1 MSKSAGTTEG
11 TEFIKALG
19 LRDVAAMTLVGVVSL
34 RWISRAARM
43 GAPSVTLWFFAWIS
57 FFLPL
62 AAAVCELSSRYPEQG
77 GLYAWARRAFGPAHG
92 FVCGW
97 CLWVNNLFWYPSLLL
112 FAAAN
117 ALLVFGGS
125 LSWLADSRLY
135 SVAFVIVML
144 WFSVGLNILG
154 LSRSKWLQNIGS
166 IGIWL
171 PAGLL
176 IIFGAIAFTWF
187 GSATSFAPRELLPRH
202 DILTTISLW
211 SAICFAFSGLELT
224 SLVGQEVKNP
234 KRNLP
239 RGVMIAGL
247 AATLIYVAGSV
258 SVLVAVPSKA
268 LLERSGIADAIEL
281 ASGRI
286 GLGGFGPLTGALL
299 ALGAVAMNNS
309 WFAGA
314 ARVPFAAGV
323 DRALPAVFA
332 RIHPRYRTPHVV
344 LVFQGLAASL
354 IFLVSLF
361 FTVGGARTSI
371 QEAYDIMVN
380 LTILI
385 YFLPY
390 LYLFISLV
398 RLRARDSRENNA
410 AQYRVPGG
418 RVGLWFVAGAGGIAT
433 AVSLGLVFVPPPGTG
448 NVLNYETNLIGQAL
462 IILAIG
468 FILYRRKSSIPAAQ
482 GRIP

>member
-1 MSKSAGTTEG
+1 MTTD
-11 TEFIKALG
+11 ALA
-19 LRDVAAMTLVGVVSL
+19 LTIVGV
-34 RWISRAARM
+34 
-43 GAPSVTLWFFAWIS
+43 
-57 FFLPL
+57 
-62 AAAVCELSSRYPEQG
+62 
-77 GLYAWARRAFGPAHG
+77 LY
-92 FVCGW
+92 
-97 CLWVNNLFWYPSLLL
+97 L
-112 FAAAN
+112 
-117 ALLVFGGS
+117 
-125 LSWLADSRLY
+125 
-135 SVAFVIVML
+135 
-144 WFSVGLNILG
+144 IL
-154 LSRSKWLQNIGS
+154 
-166 IGIWL
+166 
-171 PAGLL
+171 
-176 IIFGAIAFTWF
+176 FTWAF
-187 GSATSFAPRELLPRH
+187 RVLPQEEWQVMAAIPLQKLH
-202 DILTTISLW
+202 DGFWTGMNLT
-211 SAICFAFSGLELT
+211 
-224 SLVGQEVKNP
+224 
-234 KRNLP
+234 
-239 RGVMIAGL
+239 
-247 AATLIYVAGSV
+247 YY
-258 SVLVAVPSKA
+258 
-268 LLERSGIADAIEL
+268 
-281 ASGRI
+281 
-286 GLGGFGPLTGALL
+286 GALT
-299 ALGAVAMNNS
+299 ATGV
-309 WFAGA
+309 G
-314 ARVPFAAGV
+314 VAAGV